1 MRIGLVRYNK
11 VAKMGRKDKEIV
23 DNLIFIIEALDG
35 YRVGRNVDPGVLEKK
50 MNYVEPIA
58 GKVLDRKRRKVL
70 LSAAD
75 YMINLPA
82 KSKSARTWSGV
93 FLISRLLIRVTFVV
107 FLVSVL
113 MYFISPPSVGNTLL
127 ITGVVLFYMA
137 AVMRWYSLNKLL
149 DFYERQ
155 SGRADAKRM
164 ILRKAVKDL
173 ILFLRGYL
181 EDLGVR
187 KEKVKLHLYNV
198 DYEGIVVLKR
208 PGWLRD
214 NYIVVLS

>member
-1 MRIGLVRYNK
+1 MSK
-11 VAKMGRKDKEIV
+11 KDKEIV
-23 DNLIFIIEALDG
+23 DNLVFIIEALDG
-35 YRVGRNVDPGVLEKK
+35 YRVGRNVDPKILEKK
-50 MNYVEPIA
+50 MDDVEPVA
-58 GKVLDRKRRKVL
+58 RKVLDRKRRKVL

-82 KSKSARTWSGV
+82 KSKSARMWSGV
-93 FLISRLLIRVTFVV
+93 FLISRLLIRITFVV
-107 FLVSVL
+107 FLVSIL

-127 ITGVVLFYMA
+127 FVGVALFYIV

-164 ILRKAVKDL
+164 ILKKAVNDL
-173 ILFLRGYL
+173 ISFLRGYL
-181 EDLGVR
+181 EDHGIK

-214 NYIVVLS
+214 NYVVVPS